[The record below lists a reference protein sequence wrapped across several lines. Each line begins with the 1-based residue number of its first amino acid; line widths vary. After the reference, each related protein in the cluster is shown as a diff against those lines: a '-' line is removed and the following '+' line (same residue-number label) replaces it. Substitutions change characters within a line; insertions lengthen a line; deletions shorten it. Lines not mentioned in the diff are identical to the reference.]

1 MNMFKWRV
9 VYTHIICIDIDLRQ
23 NCHIFWRLSER
34 FINLNAWFVM
44 KKWKKGQPQL
54 SDAWELDCQ
63 YRVNVRVSNSFSIKF
78 VLWNQLLQ
86 SVHHCLQK
94 MCIMI
99 NGILNRNN
107 GNGWLA
113 IMSMIPPLIIEYMI
127 DDRQSQP
134 TLPASSFVWID
145 TTRAK
150 RDIVCFTCVLLLLL
164 LLLLQIT
171 E

>member
-1 MNMFKWRV
+1 MVKFVSYTISKSVEMNMFKWRV

-86 SVHHCLQK
+86 SVHHC
-94 MCIMI
+94 
-99 NGILNRNN
+99 
-107 GNGWLA
+107 
-113 IMSMIPPLIIEYMI
+113 
-127 DDRQSQP
+127 
-134 TLPASSFVWID
+134 
-145 TTRAK
+145 
-150 RDIVCFTCVLLLLL
+150 VCKKCVLWSMAFSIETTEMVDWRLCLWYRPLLLN
-164 LLLLQIT
+164 T
-171 E
+171 W